1 MNRVP
6 SLPENAHTARVPV
19 VAARNGKLVDV
30 LVTGFPAGMLACNC
44 YVLAQRQGA
53 DAVVVDPGQR
63 AMGQL
68 RRVLD
73 ENRLTPSAVLL
84 THGHIDHVW
93 SVVPVCGARGIPAYL
108 HPDDRWQMA
117 AAYDR
122 ILERT
127 DDTIQ
132 DLTGGALSASEPD
145 DLRELADGVEL
156 EIAGLT
162 LTVEHAPGHT
172 EGSVMF
178 RRAGEADV
186 PPLLLSGD
194 VLFEGSI
201 GRTDLPGGD
210 HAAMLRSLESKVL
223 PLDDATVVLP
233 GHGATTTIARERATN
248 PYLTALAE
256 QIATPPT
263 PRRGM

>member
-1 MNRVP
+1 
-6 SLPENAHTARVPV
+6 
-19 VAARNGKLVDV
+19 
-30 LVTGFPAGMLACNC
+30 MLAIAFLAQAFVTNC
-44 YVLAQRQGA
+44 YVIAPGEGEECLI
-53 DAVVVDPGQR
+53 VDPGIGVEDTVR
-63 AMGQL
+63 E
-68 RRVLD
+68 VLA
-73 ENRLTPSAVLL
+73 EHRLEPVAVLL

-117 AAYDR
+117 AAYER
-122 ILERT
+122 IHAAT
-127 DDTIQ
+127 DEALQELSGGT
-132 DLTGGALSASEPD
+132 LTASEPD
-145 DLRELADGVEL
+145 DLRELSDGVSL
-156 EIAGLT
+156 DVAGLT
-162 LTVEHAPGHT
+162 FTVDHAPGHT

-178 RRAGEADV
+178 RRAAEADV

-210 HAAMLRSLESKVL
+210 HAAMLRSLTSKVL
-223 PLDDATVVLP
+223 PLDDETVVLP
-233 GHGATTTIARERATN
+233 GHGGTTTIARERATN

-256 QIATPPT
+256 QSATPPT

>member
-1 MNRVP
+1 M
-6 SLPENAHTARVPV
+6 LV
-19 VAARNGKLVDV
+19 V
-30 LVTGFPAGMLACNC
+30 GFPAGPWGTNC
-44 YVLAQRQGA
+44 YLVARGA
-53 DAVVVDPGQR
+53 GEQCVIVDPGKDSMPGIEQMV
-63 AMGQL
+63 A
-68 RRVLD
+68 
-73 ENRLTPSAVLL
+73 EHRLSPVAVLL

-117 AAYDR
+117 AAYER
-122 ILERT
+122 IHAAT
-127 DDTIQ
+127 DEALQELSGGT
-132 DLTGGALSASEPD
+132 LTASEPD
-145 DLRELADGVEL
+145 DLRELSDGVSL
-156 EIAGLT
+156 DVAGLT
-162 LTVEHAPGHT
+162 FTVDHAPGHT

-178 RRAGEADV
+178 RREAEADV

-210 HAAMLRSLESKVL
+210 HAAMLRSLTSKVL
-223 PLDDATVVLP
+223 PLDDETVVLP
-233 GHGATTTIARERATN
+233 GHGGTTTIARERATN

-256 QIATPPT
+256 QSATPPT

>member
-1 MNRVP
+1 M
-6 SLPENAHTARVPV
+6 LV
-19 VAARNGKLVDV
+19 V
-30 LVTGFPAGMLACNC
+30 GFPAGPWGTNC
-44 YVLAQRQGA
+44 YLVARGA
-53 DAVVVDPGQR
+53 GEQCVIVDPGKD
-63 AMGQL
+63 AMPGIDQM
-68 RRVLD
+68 VA
-73 ENRLTPSAVLL
+73 EHRLSPVAVLL

-117 AAYDR
+117 AAYER
-122 ILERT
+122 IHAAT
-127 DDTIQ
+127 DEALQELSGGT
-132 DLTGGALSASEPD
+132 LTASEPD
-145 DLRELADGVEL
+145 DLRELSDGVSL
-156 EIAGLT
+156 EVAGLT
-162 LTVEHAPGHT
+162 FTVDHAPGHT

-178 RRAGEADV
+178 RRAGEAEV